1 MTSTTELLER
11 LRAIDVRLVLEGE
24 RLCVNAPKG
33 ALTQDLR
40 DELGRRKDEVKAF
53 LAAQGSGGTPSAA
66 GKLPPLLERVTRGA
80 DMPVSHTQQRLWF
93 IKQMDPQSH
102 VYNVPAALRLKGTLD
117 MVALGRTLAALV
129 ARHECLRTRFLAI
142 DGTPRCAVDKQ
153 AVVSLE
159 QLDLSTLP
167 TAERE
172 PAALRAM
179 QALAERPFDISRAPL
194 LHALL
199 VRIASDSHIFL
210 FVLDH
215 IVADGLSLGIFLAEF
230 QELYRRDVA
239 GSGVPLPELP
249 VQYIDYADWERRTFA
264 QGAIDEHLAF
274 WKRQLAGAP
283 SLLALPTDRPR
294 PPVQTTRGARSVV
307 QLSPV
312 LSQQI
317 KALARGEAT
326 TLFMVLLTAFQV
338 LLHRYSGETDLCVG
352 SAIANRGRSEMERVM
367 GYFANNIVLRGDLS
381 GNPTVRELLARSRVM
396 ALNAYSHQ
404 DMPFDMLVEALA
416 TRRELNHSP
425 LFQVLFVLQ
434 NLSLTGFELP
444 GLVCETMEL
453 PVTTARFDLAVD
465 VFDLPQHGL
474 RAYFEY
480 NTDLF
485 DAATIERMQR
495 HFECLLEGVVAMPD
509 AHISDLP
516 ILPEEEIRGLLHDW
530 NRTAVE
536 YPRDQTVHG
545 LFEQQARST
554 PDAIALVFEDLE
566 LTYRELNVRANRVAH
581 HLREL
586 GVGRE
591 SLVGVWLDRSA
602 EMVVALLGVLK
613 AGGAYVPLDPAFP
626 RDRIDYM
633 MADAELTVVLT
644 QTRLAEGLAKEG
656 LRAVCMDGDAAQ
668 LARMPAG
675 NPAPLAEAAN
685 LAYVIYTS
693 GSTGR
698 PKGVMLE
705 HRSVVNFLLSMHRE
719 PGITAQDRFVSV
731 TTLSFDIAG
740 LEIHGPLT
748 VGGTVVLASR
758 ATALDGIGLA
768 GLLDRSAA
776 TLLQATPATWR
787 LLLESG
793 WHGRP
798 GLKMLCGGEGLPRD
812 LADKLLALPGEL
824 WNMYGPT
831 ETTIW
836 STLWRVKDTARAVP
850 IGRPIANTQV
860 YVLEPSGLPAP
871 IGVGGELCIG
881 GDGLARG
888 YRNRDDLT
896 AEKFVTLDLP
906 GVGSVRV
913 YRTGDV
919 VRWLAD
925 GRLEFVGRRDHQ
937 VKVRGFRIEL
947 GEIETVLAT
956 HEGIKECVVHV
967 REDTPGDQRMVAYV
981 VMASGLSID
990 VDAARATLR
999 ARLPEY
1005 MIPNNF
1011 VVLESLPLTPNG
1023 KVDRRALPAPSLQAA
1038 TPADT
1043 ESEALMTPV
1052 QRQVARLWQEVLG
1065 LERVGLQAN
1074 FFDLGGHSLLLVK
1087 LQSAL
1092 RREFGRELPLVEL
1105 FQRTTVAAQAEG
1117 LAAPLRPDAALKRA
1131 QARAAKQVLG

>member
-1 MTSTTELLER
+1 MTSTAELLER
-11 LRAIDVRLVLEGE
+11 LRAIDVRLALDGD
-24 RLCVNAPKG
+24 RLSVNAPKG
-33 ALTQDLR
+33 VLTQELR
-40 DELGRRKDEVKAF
+40 DELARRKEEVKAF
-53 LAAQGSGGTPSAA
+53 LAAQGSTVATSPS
-66 GKLPPLLERVTRGA
+66 GKLPPVLERVSRAA

-93 IKQMDPQSH
+93 LKQMDPDSH
-102 VYNVPAALRLKGTLD
+102 AYNVPAALRLKGTLD
-117 MVALGRTLAALV
+117 QVALERTLAALV
-129 ARHECLRTRFLAI
+129 ARHESLRTRFLAV

-153 AVVSLE
+153 AVVTLE

-167 TAERE
+167 PAERE
-172 PAALRAM
+172 PAAVRAM
-179 QALAERPFDISRAPL
+179 EAMTKRPFDISRAPL
-194 LHALL
+194 MHAML
-199 VRIASDSHIFL
+199 VRIANDSHIAL
-210 FVLDH
+210 FVFDH
-215 IVADGLSLGIFLAEF
+215 IIADGLSLGIFLAEF
-230 QELYRRDVA
+230 QELYRRDVT

-249 VQYIDYADWERRTFA
+249 VQYIDYAEWERRAFA
-264 QGAIDEHLAF
+264 QGAIDDHLAF
-274 WKRQLAGAP
+274 WKRQLAGVP
-283 SLLALPTDRPR
+283 SLLPLPTDHPR
-294 PPVQTTRGARSVV
+294 PPVQTTHGARSVL

-317 KALARGEAT
+317 KAFARGEGT
-326 TLFMVLLTAFQV
+326 TLFIVLLTSFQV
-338 LLHRYSGETDLCVG
+338 LLHRYSGETDLAVG
-352 SAIANRGRSEMERVM
+352 SAIANRGRSEVERVM

-381 GNPTVRELLARSRVM
+381 GNPTVRELLARTRVT
-396 ALNAYSHQ
+396 ALNAYAHQ
-404 DMPFDMLVEALA
+404 DMPFDKLVEELSIP
-416 TRRELNHSP
+416 RELNHSP
-425 LFQVLFVLQ
+425 LFQVMFVLQ

-444 GLVCETMEL
+444 GLVCEVMEL

-465 VFDLPQHGL
+465 IFDFPQHGL

-480 NTDLF
+480 NTDIF
-485 DAATIERMQR
+485 DAVTIERMQR
-495 HFECLLEGVVAMPD
+495 HFERLLEAVVAMPE
-509 AHISDLP
+509 ARIGDLP
-516 ILPEEEIRGLLHDW
+516 ILADEEVQGLLCDW

-536 YPRDQTVHG
+536 YPREQTVHG

-554 PDAIALVFEDLE
+554 PDAIALVFEDSE
-566 LTYRELNVRANRVAH
+566 LSYRELNGRANRLAH

-591 SLVGVWLDRSA
+591 TLVGVWMERSA
-602 EMVVALLGVLK
+602 DMVVAVLGVLK

-626 RDRIDYM
+626 RDRLDYM
-633 MADAELTVVLT
+633 MADAALSVVIT
-644 QTRLAEGLAKEG
+644 EAPMAEEVSGAG
-656 LRAVCMDGDAAQ
+656 LRAVRLDGDADV
-668 LARMPAG
+668 LARMPADD
-675 NPAPLAEAAN
+675 PAPLAEAGN

-758 ATALDGIGLA
+758 ATALDGVRLA
-768 GLLDRSAA
+768 ELVERSAA

-787 LLLESG
+787 LLLDSG
-793 WHGRP
+793 WQGRP

-812 LADKLLALPGEL
+812 LADKLLAIPGEL

-836 STLWRVKDTARAVP
+836 STLWRVTDTARPVP
-850 IGRPIANTQV
+850 IGRPIANTQT

-906 GVGSVRV
+906 GVGSTRV

-947 GEIETVLAT
+947 GEIESVLES
-956 HEGIKECVVHV
+956 HEAVRQAVVV
-967 REDTPGDQRMVAYV
+967 AREAAPGDLRLVAYV
-981 VMASGLSID
+981 AYAPGEDLTVSD
-990 VDAARATLR
+990 VRRHLRRDLPDYMLPSVVVALDA
-999 ARLPEY
+999 
-1005 MIPNNF
+1005 I
-1011 VVLESLPLTPNG
+1011 PLTPNG
-1023 KVDRRALPAPSLQAA
+1023 KVDRAALPDPFR
-1038 TPADT
+1038 D
-1043 ESEALMTPV
+1043 V
-1052 QRQVARLWQEVLG
+1052 QRSDRQYTPPAPGLEQLMAQVWADLLKV
-1065 LERVGLQAN
+1065 ERVGADDN
-1074 FFDLGGHSLLLVK
+1074 FFELGGHSLLSLRVVAAIEKQTGWRMDPRTLFFQTLRQIAAAASARITMDESVK
-1087 LQSAL
+1087 PEGAL
-1092 RREFGRELPLVEL
+1092 RG
-1105 FQRTTVAAQAEG
+1105 
-1117 LAAPLRPDAALKRA
+1117 
-1131 QARAAKQVLG
+1131 

>member
-1 MTSTTELLER
+1 VTSTAELLDR
-11 LRAIDVRLVLEGE
+11 LRSLDVRLALDGD
-24 RLCVNAPKG
+24 RLGVNAPKG
-33 ALTQDLR
+33 ALTPELR
-40 DELGRRKDEVKAF
+40 EELGRRKEELKAF
-53 LAAQGSGGTPSAA
+53 LAAQGSRGATSAA
-66 GKLPPLLERVTRGA
+66 GKSPPVLERVMRQP
-80 DMPVSHTQQRLWF
+80 DMPVSHTQRRLWF
-93 IKQMDPQSH
+93 IKQMDPHSH
-102 VYNVPAALRLKGTLD
+102 VYNVPAALRLEGKLD
-117 MVALGRTLAALV
+117 VAALERTLAALV

-142 DGTPRCAVDKQ
+142 DGTPRCAVDEQ
-153 AVVSLE
+153 AAVTLE
-159 QLDLSTLP
+159 YLDLSTLP
-167 TAERE
+167 KAERE
-172 PAALRAM
+172 PAALDAM
-179 QALAERPFDISRAPL
+179 VATAERPFDISRAPL
-194 LHALL
+194 LHAML

-230 QELYRRDVA
+230 QELYRRDVT
-239 GSGVPLPELP
+239 GSGAPLPDLP
-249 VQYIDYADWERRTFA
+249 VQYIDYVDWERRTFA

-274 WKRQLAGAP
+274 WKRQLAGVP

-294 PPVQTTRGARSVV
+294 PPVQTMRGARSVV
-307 QLSPV
+307 QLSPE
-312 LSQQI
+312 LSRQI
-317 KALARGEAT
+317 KALVRDEAT
-326 TLFMVLLTAFQV
+326 TLFVVLLTAFQV
-338 LLHRYSGETDLCVG
+338 LLHRYSGETDLVVG
-352 SAIANRGRSEMERVM
+352 SAIANRGRSEMKHVM

-381 GNPTVRELLARSRVM
+381 GNPSVRELLARSRAM
-396 ALNAYSHQ
+396 ALNAYAHQ
-404 DMPFDMLVEALA
+404 DMPFDMLVETLA

-425 LFQVLFVLQ
+425 LFQVMFVLQ
-434 NLSLTGFELP
+434 NLSLGAFELP
-444 GLVCETMEL
+444 DLACETLEL
-453 PVTTARFDLAVD
+453 PVTTARFDLTVD
-465 VFDLPQHGL
+465 VCDLQQRGL
-474 RAYFEY
+474 RVYFEY

-485 DAATIERMQR
+485 DAATIARMQR
-495 HFECLLEGVVAMPD
+495 HFERLLEGIVAMPD
-509 AHISDLP
+509 VPISDLP
-516 ILPEEEIRGLLHDW
+516 ILSDEELRGLLHDW
-530 NRTAVE
+530 NHTAIE

-545 LFEQQARST
+545 LFERQARST
-554 PDAIALVFEDLE
+554 PDSIALIFEGAE

-581 HLREL
+581 YLREL

-591 SLVGVWLDRSA
+591 SLVGVWLDRSVD
-602 EMVVALLGVLK
+602 MVVALLAVLK
-613 AGGAYVPLDPAFP
+613 AGGGYVPLDPAFP

-633 MADAELTVVLT
+633 MADAALTVVLT
-644 QTRLAEGLAKEG
+644 QTRLAEGLASEG
-656 LRAVCMDGDAAQ
+656 PRAVCMDGDVERF
-668 LARMPAG
+668 ARMPAD
-675 NPAPLAEAAN
+675 NPEPVAAATN

-719 PGITAQDRFVSV
+719 PGIAAQDRFVSV

-758 ATALDGIGLA
+758 ATALDGLGLA
-768 GLLDRSAA
+768 ELLDRTAA

-787 LLLESG
+787 LLLDSG
-793 WHGRP
+793 WRGRP

-812 LADKLLALPGEL
+812 LAGKLLALPGEL

-836 STLWRVKDTARAVP
+836 STLWRVKDTARTVP

-860 YVLEPSGLPAP
+860 YVLESSGLPAP

-906 GVGSVRV
+906 GVGSTRV

-956 HEGIKECVVHV
+956 HDGIRDCVVHV

-981 VMASGLSID
+981 VMATGLSID
-990 VDAARATLR
+990 VEAARTTLR

-1011 VVLESLPLTPNG
+1011 VVLDALPLTPNG
-1023 KVDRRALPAPSLQAA
+1023 KVDRRALPAPNPQAA
-1038 TPADT
+1038 TAVD
-1043 ESEALMTPV
+1043 SGSDALMTPV

-1117 LAAPLRPDAALKRA
+1117 LSAPSGSDAALRRA